1 MSINFTP
8 TPANEHQRKANWD
21 HKYRHQNMSVDMDVW
36 YPFLKSITFKTYFI
50 PLKYREA
57 EAVLNFNFFKNKG
70 KKEKFTKE
78 DITILKSLEKKV
90 DHYFETH
97 EDLKNGA
104 MFRLS
109 GRSGKDM
116 DYYDNKKIF
125 ALYEENL
132 EKVAKEYGTDKT
144 DINTKYVAITTLMN
158 RFKVNNG
165 KDVLNVLL
173 TSERL
178 FLDLKDWLNHGGRE
192 QMILRVWDDSLCSN
206 REFRAFIQNNELKAI
221 CQDERFA
228 CFKNM
233 VENKDLYEKLI
244 NEYFKKA
251 LQPLMKIP
259 NYIADFCILKNN
271 EVKLIEFSPFLRCT
285 SACLFRWDLNYDEM
299 LHGSGKLTIRD
310 KVCEN
315 LEYFVNEWE
324 TYQSKPSDPFDN
336 YFKEVDSDNKGVS
349 IIDKTKNVFSN
360 LFKKKS
366 NNENNNKNEEN
377 TKKEE
382 EKVESND
389 NTNNTNKEPKTFDME
404 KTKKF
409 FSNLFKKKDNNEN
422 NNKIEENTKKED
434 EKVESN
440 DNTNNT
446 NKEPKKFDMEKTK
459 KFFSNL
465 FKKKDNN
472 EESNKNEENTK
483 KEDEK
488 VESNDNNI
496 NSIEKETK
504 RFDFDKT
511 KKFFSNLFKKKDNNE
526 NNNKI
531 EEITNKE
538 DEKVESNDNN
548 TITINKEPIKF
559 ENRKIFVVSV
569 LKTGFF
575 WSHKYITYDGSEDK
589 VVGKGVLEDHTIYVD
604 KNGFGWIMEK
614 KGKKCYGE
622 VIDVEYEDF
631 LDVEFFYGQRDTTM
645 QEITVKVDG
654 EDVKVYAY
662 IIKEIFD
669 NVKSEE
675 SEEKCE
681 IEEYTLEMQNEKFN
695 SMQHII
701 NQQERYL
708 HMSLDF
714 DLKDSW

>member
-1 MSINFTP
+1 MSKNFTP
-8 TPANEHQRKANWD
+8 KPANEHQRKANWD

-57 EAVLNFNFFKNKG
+57 EAIINYNLYRNKNQKD
-70 KKEKFTKE
+70 KFTKE
-78 DITILKSLEKKV
+78 DTKILRNLQKKV
-90 DHYFETH
+90 DHYFETYD
-97 EDLKNGA
+97 DLKNGA

-125 ALYEENL
+125 SLYQQNL
-132 EKVAKEYGTDKT
+132 EKVSKKLNKPKD
-144 DINTKYVAITTLMN
+144 DINTKYVSITTLMN

-192 QMILRVWDDSLCSN
+192 QMILRKWDDSLCSDK
-206 REFRAFIQNNELKAI
+206 EFRAFIQNNELKAI

-228 CFKNM
+228 LFQDL
-233 VENKDLYEKLI
+233 VDNKDLYEKLI
-244 NEYFKKA
+244 NDYFKKA

-285 SACLFRWDLNYDEM
+285 SACLFRWDLNYEEM
-299 LHGSGKLTIRD
+299 LHGSGKLTVRD

-324 TYQSKPSDPFDN
+324 TAQSKPSDPFDN
-336 YFKEVDSDNKGVS
+336 YFIEDEEKKDEN
-349 IIDKTKNVFSN
+349 IIDKAKNFFSHLN
-360 LFKKKS
+360 PMKLFSKKNNNDTNSNS
-366 NNENNNKNEEN
+366 NNINNNNK
-377 TKKEE
+377 TE
-382 EKVESND
+382 EKTES
-389 NTNNTNKEPKTFDME
+389 E
-404 KTKKF
+404 
-409 FSNLFKKKDNNEN
+409 
-422 NNKIEENTKKED
+422 
-434 EKVESN
+434 
-440 DNTNNT
+440 
-446 NKEPKKFDMEKTK
+446 
-459 KFFSNL
+459 
-465 FKKKDNN
+465 
-472 EESNKNEENTK
+472 
-483 KEDEK
+483 
-488 VESNDNNI
+488 
-496 NSIEKETK
+496 NSIE
-504 RFDFDKT
+504 
-511 KKFFSNLFKKKDNNE
+511 
-526 NNNKI
+526 
-531 EEITNKE
+531 NKE
-538 DEKVESNDNN
+538 EK
-548 TITINKEPIKF
+548 PF

-589 VVGKGVLEDHTIYVD
+589 SLGKAVLENHTIYVD

-614 KGKKCYGE
+614 EGKKCYGE

-645 QEITVKVDG
+645 KEITVKLDDK
-654 EDVKVYAY
+654 EVKVYAY

-669 NVKSEE
+669 NVKNDEG
-675 SEEKCE
+675 EEKCE

-708 HMSLDF
+708 NMSLEF

>member
-1 MSINFTP
+1 MSKNFTP
-8 TPANEHQRKANWD
+8 KPANEHQRKANWD

-57 EAVLNFNFFKNKG
+57 EAIINYNLYRNKNQKD
-70 KKEKFTKE
+70 KFTKE
-78 DITILKSLEKKV
+78 DTKILRNLQKKV
-90 DHYFETH
+90 DHYFETYD
-97 EDLKNGA
+97 DLKNGA

-125 ALYEENL
+125 SLYQQNL
-132 EKVAKEYGTDKT
+132 EKVSKKLNKPKD
-144 DINTKYVAITTLMN
+144 DINTKYVSITTLMN

-192 QMILRVWDDSLCSN
+192 QMILRKWDDSLCSDK
-206 REFRAFIQNNELKAI
+206 EFRAFIQNNELKAI

-228 CFKNM
+228 LFQDL
-233 VENKDLYEKLI
+233 VDNKDLYEKLI
-244 NEYFKKA
+244 NDYFKKA

-285 SACLFRWDLNYDEM
+285 SACLFRWDLNYEEM
-299 LHGSGKLTIRD
+299 LHGSGKLTVRD

-324 TYQSKPSDPFDN
+324 TAQSKPSDPFDN
-336 YFKEVDSDNKGVS
+336 YFIEDEEKKDEN
-349 IIDKTKNVFSN
+349 IIDKAKNFFSYLN
-360 LFKKKS
+360 PMKLFSKKNNNDTNSNS
-366 NNENNNKNEEN
+366 NNINNNNK
-377 TKKEE
+377 TE
-382 EKVESND
+382 EKTES
-389 NTNNTNKEPKTFDME
+389 E
-404 KTKKF
+404 
-409 FSNLFKKKDNNEN
+409 
-422 NNKIEENTKKED
+422 
-434 EKVESN
+434 
-440 DNTNNT
+440 
-446 NKEPKKFDMEKTK
+446 
-459 KFFSNL
+459 
-465 FKKKDNN
+465 
-472 EESNKNEENTK
+472 
-483 KEDEK
+483 
-488 VESNDNNI
+488 
-496 NSIEKETK
+496 NSIE
-504 RFDFDKT
+504 
-511 KKFFSNLFKKKDNNE
+511 
-526 NNNKI
+526 
-531 EEITNKE
+531 NKE
-538 DEKVESNDNN
+538 EK
-548 TITINKEPIKF
+548 PF

-589 VVGKGVLEDHTIYVD
+589 SLGKAVLENHTIYVD

-614 KGKKCYGE
+614 EGKKCYGE

-645 QEITVKVDG
+645 KEITVKLDDK
-654 EDVKVYAY
+654 EVKVYAY

-669 NVKSEE
+669 NVKNDEG
-675 SEEKCE
+675 EEKCE

-708 HMSLDF
+708 NMSLDF

>member
-1 MSINFTP
+1 MSKNFTP
-8 TPANEHQRKANWD
+8 KPANEHQRKANWD

-57 EAVLNFNFFKNKG
+57 EAIINYNLYRNKNQKD
-70 KKEKFTKE
+70 KFTKE
-78 DITILKSLEKKV
+78 DTKILRNLQKKV
-90 DHYFETH
+90 DHYFETYD
-97 EDLKNGA
+97 DLKNGA

-125 ALYEENL
+125 SLYQQNL
-132 EKVAKEYGTDKT
+132 EKVSKKLNKPKD
-144 DINTKYVAITTLMN
+144 DINTKYVSITTLMN

-192 QMILRVWDDSLCSN
+192 QMILRKWDDSLCSDK
-206 REFRAFIQNNELKAI
+206 EFRAFIQNNELKAI

-228 CFKNM
+228 LFQDL
-233 VENKDLYEKLI
+233 VDNKDLYEKLI
-244 NEYFKKA
+244 NDYFKKA

-285 SACLFRWDLNYDEM
+285 SACLFRWDLNYEEM
-299 LHGSGKLTIRD
+299 LHGSGKLTVRD

-324 TYQSKPSDPFDN
+324 TAQSKPSDPFDN
-336 YFKEVDSDNKGVS
+336 YFIEDEEKKDEN
-349 IIDKTKNVFSN
+349 IIDKAKNFFSHLN
-360 LFKKKS
+360 PMKLFSKKNNNDTNSNS
-366 NNENNNKNEEN
+366 NNINNNNK
-377 TKKEE
+377 TE
-382 EKVESND
+382 EKTES
-389 NTNNTNKEPKTFDME
+389 E
-404 KTKKF
+404 
-409 FSNLFKKKDNNEN
+409 
-422 NNKIEENTKKED
+422 
-434 EKVESN
+434 
-440 DNTNNT
+440 
-446 NKEPKKFDMEKTK
+446 
-459 KFFSNL
+459 
-465 FKKKDNN
+465 
-472 EESNKNEENTK
+472 
-483 KEDEK
+483 
-488 VESNDNNI
+488 
-496 NSIEKETK
+496 NSIE
-504 RFDFDKT
+504 
-511 KKFFSNLFKKKDNNE
+511 
-526 NNNKI
+526 
-531 EEITNKE
+531 NKE
-538 DEKVESNDNN
+538 EK
-548 TITINKEPIKF
+548 PF

-589 VVGKGVLEDHTIYVD
+589 SLGKAVLENHTIYVD

-614 KGKKCYGE
+614 EGKKCYGE
-622 VIDVEYEDF
+622 VIEVEYEDF

-645 QEITVKVDG
+645 KEITVKLDDK
-654 EDVKVYAY
+654 EVKVYAY

-669 NVKSEE
+669 NVKNDEG
-675 SEEKCE
+675 EEKCE

-708 HMSLDF
+708 NMSLDF

>member
-8 TPANEHQRKANWD
+8 TPADNFDRKQNWD

-57 EAVLNFNFFKNKG
+57 EAIINYNLYRNKNQKD
-70 KKEKFTKE
+70 KFTKE
-78 DITILKSLEKKV
+78 DTKILRNLQKKV
-90 DHYFETH
+90 DHYFETYD
-97 EDLKNGA
+97 DLKNGA

-125 ALYEENL
+125 SLYQQNL
-132 EKVAKEYGTDKT
+132 EKVSKKLNKPKD
-144 DINTKYVAITTLMN
+144 DINTKYVSITTLMN

-192 QMILRVWDDSLCSN
+192 QMILRKWDDSLCSDK
-206 REFRAFIQNNELKAI
+206 EFRAFIQNNELKAI

-228 CFKNM
+228 LFQDL
-233 VENKDLYEKLI
+233 VDNKDLYEKLI
-244 NEYFKKA
+244 NDYFKKA

-285 SACLFRWDLNYDEM
+285 SACLFRWDLNYEEM
-299 LHGSGKLTIRD
+299 LHGSGKLTVRD

-324 TYQSKPSDPFDN
+324 TAQSKPSDPFDN
-336 YFKEVDSDNKGVS
+336 YFIEDEEKKDEN
-349 IIDKTKNVFSN
+349 IIDKAKNFFSHLN
-360 LFKKKS
+360 PMKLFSKKNNNDTNSNS
-366 NNENNNKNEEN
+366 NNINNNNK
-377 TKKEE
+377 TK
-382 EKVESND
+382 
-389 NTNNTNKEPKTFDME
+389 E
-404 KTKKF
+404 KT
-409 FSNLFKKKDNNEN
+409 
-422 NNKIEENTKKED
+422 
-434 EKVESN
+434 ES
-440 DNTNNT
+440 
-446 NKEPKKFDMEKTK
+446 E
-459 KFFSNL
+459 
-465 FKKKDNN
+465 
-472 EESNKNEENTK
+472 
-483 KEDEK
+483 
-488 VESNDNNI
+488 
-496 NSIEKETK
+496 NSIE
-504 RFDFDKT
+504 
-511 KKFFSNLFKKKDNNE
+511 
-526 NNNKI
+526 
-531 EEITNKE
+531 NKE
-538 DEKVESNDNN
+538 EK
-548 TITINKEPIKF
+548 PF

-589 VVGKGVLEDHTIYVD
+589 SLGKAVLENHTIYVD

-614 KGKKCYGE
+614 EGKKCYGE

-645 QEITVKVDG
+645 KEITVKLDDK
-654 EDVKVYAY
+654 EIKVYAY

-669 NVKSEE
+669 NVKNDEG
-675 SEEKCE
+675 EEKCE

-708 HMSLDF
+708 NMSLDF

>member
-97 EDLKNGA
+97 DDLKNGA

-158 RFKVNNG
+158 RFKVNSG

-310 KVCEN
+310 KVYEN

-336 YFKEVDSDNKGVS
+336 YFKDIDSGNKGVS

-389 NTNNTNKEPKTFDME
+389 NTNNTNKEPK
-404 KTKKF
+404 K
-409 FSNLFKKKDNNEN
+409 
-422 NNKIEENTKKED
+422 
-434 EKVESN
+434 
-440 DNTNNT
+440 
-446 NKEPKKFDMEKTK
+446 
-459 KFFSNL
+459 
-465 FKKKDNN
+465 
-472 EESNKNEENTK
+472 
-483 KEDEK
+483 
-488 VESNDNNI
+488 
-496 NSIEKETK
+496 
-504 RFDFDKT
+504 FDFDKT

-548 TITINKEPIKF
+548 TITIKKEPIKF

-589 VVGKGVLEDHTIYVD
+589 VVGKGVLADHTIYVD

-675 SEEKCE
+675 SEDKCE

>member
-1 MSINFTP
+1 MSKNFTP
-8 TPANEHQRKANWD
+8 KPANEHQRKANWD

-57 EAVLNFNFFKNKG
+57 EAIINYNLYRNKNQKD
-70 KKEKFTKE
+70 KFTKE
-78 DITILKSLEKKV
+78 DTKILRNLQKKV
-90 DHYFETH
+90 DHYFETYD
-97 EDLKNGA
+97 DLKNGA

-125 ALYEENL
+125 SLYQQNL
-132 EKVAKEYGTDKT
+132 EKVSKKLNKPKD
-144 DINTKYVAITTLMN
+144 DINTKYVSITTLMN

-192 QMILRVWDDSLCSN
+192 QMILRKWDDSLCSDK
-206 REFRAFIQNNELKAI
+206 EFRAFIQNNELKAI

-228 CFKNM
+228 LFQDL
-233 VENKDLYEKLI
+233 VDNKDLYEKLI
-244 NEYFKKA
+244 NDYFKKA

-285 SACLFRWDLNYDEM
+285 SACLFRWDLNYEEM
-299 LHGSGKLTIRD
+299 LHGSGKLTVRD

-324 TYQSKPSDPFDN
+324 TAQSKPSDPFDN
-336 YFKEVDSDNKGVS
+336 YFIEDEEKKDEN
-349 IIDKTKNVFSN
+349 IIDKAKNFFSHLN
-360 LFKKKS
+360 PMKLFSKKNNNDTNSNS
-366 NNENNNKNEEN
+366 NNINNNNK
-377 TKKEE
+377 TE
-382 EKVESND
+382 EKTES
-389 NTNNTNKEPKTFDME
+389 E
-404 KTKKF
+404 
-409 FSNLFKKKDNNEN
+409 
-422 NNKIEENTKKED
+422 
-434 EKVESN
+434 
-440 DNTNNT
+440 
-446 NKEPKKFDMEKTK
+446 
-459 KFFSNL
+459 
-465 FKKKDNN
+465 
-472 EESNKNEENTK
+472 
-483 KEDEK
+483 
-488 VESNDNNI
+488 
-496 NSIEKETK
+496 NSIE
-504 RFDFDKT
+504 
-511 KKFFSNLFKKKDNNE
+511 
-526 NNNKI
+526 
-531 EEITNKE
+531 NKE
-538 DEKVESNDNN
+538 EK
-548 TITINKEPIKF
+548 PF

-589 VVGKGVLEDHTIYVD
+589 SLGKAVLENHTIYVD

-614 KGKKCYGE
+614 EGKKCYGE

-645 QEITVKVDG
+645 KEITVKLDDK
-654 EDVKVYAY
+654 EIKVYAY

-669 NVKSEE
+669 NVKNDEG
-675 SEEKCE
+675 EEKCE

-708 HMSLDF
+708 KMSLDF

>member
-97 EDLKNGA
+97 DDLKNGA

-132 EKVAKEYGTDKT
+132 DKVAKEYGTDKT

-158 RFKVNNG
+158 RFKVNSG

-310 KVCEN
+310 KVYEN

-336 YFKEVDSDNKGVS
+336 YFKEVDSGNKGVS

-382 EKVESND
+382 
-389 NTNNTNKEPKTFDME
+389 
-404 KTKKF
+404 
-409 FSNLFKKKDNNEN
+409 
-422 NNKIEENTKKED
+422 

-488 VESNDNNI
+488 VESNDNN
-496 NSIEKETK
+496 
-504 RFDFDKT
+504 
-511 KKFFSNLFKKKDNNE
+511 
-526 NNNKI
+526 
-531 EEITNKE
+531 
-538 DEKVESNDNN
+538 

-589 VVGKGVLEDHTIYVD
+589 VVGKGVLDDHTIYVD

-675 SEEKCE
+675 SEDKCE

>member
-1 MSINFTP
+1 MSKNFTP
-8 TPANEHQRKANWD
+8 KPANEHQRKANWD

-57 EAVLNFNFFKNKG
+57 EAIINYNLYRNKNQKD
-70 KKEKFTKE
+70 KFTKE
-78 DITILKSLEKKV
+78 DTKILRNLQKKV
-90 DHYFETH
+90 DHYFETYD
-97 EDLKNGA
+97 DLKNGA

-125 ALYEENL
+125 SLYQQNL
-132 EKVAKEYGTDKT
+132 EKVSKKLNKPKD
-144 DINTKYVAITTLMN
+144 DINTKYVSITTLMN

-192 QMILRVWDDSLCSN
+192 QMILRKWDDSLCSDK
-206 REFRAFIQNNELKAI
+206 EFRAFIQNNELKAI

-228 CFKNM
+228 LFQDL
-233 VENKDLYEKLI
+233 VDNKDLYEKLI
-244 NEYFKKA
+244 NDYFKKA

-285 SACLFRWDLNYDEM
+285 SACLFRWDLNYEEM
-299 LHGSGKLTIRD
+299 LHGSGKLTVRD

-324 TYQSKPSDPFDN
+324 TAQSKPSDPFDN
-336 YFKEVDSDNKGVS
+336 YFIEDVEKKDEN
-349 IIDKTKNVFSN
+349 IIDKAKNFFSHLN
-360 LFKKKS
+360 PMKLFSKKNNNDTNNNS
-366 NNENNNKNEEN
+366 NNINNNNK
-377 TKKEE
+377 TE
-382 EKVESND
+382 EKTES
-389 NTNNTNKEPKTFDME
+389 E
-404 KTKKF
+404 
-409 FSNLFKKKDNNEN
+409 
-422 NNKIEENTKKED
+422 
-434 EKVESN
+434 
-440 DNTNNT
+440 
-446 NKEPKKFDMEKTK
+446 
-459 KFFSNL
+459 
-465 FKKKDNN
+465 
-472 EESNKNEENTK
+472 
-483 KEDEK
+483 
-488 VESNDNNI
+488 
-496 NSIEKETK
+496 NSIE
-504 RFDFDKT
+504 
-511 KKFFSNLFKKKDNNE
+511 
-526 NNNKI
+526 
-531 EEITNKE
+531 NKE
-538 DEKVESNDNN
+538 EK
-548 TITINKEPIKF
+548 PF

-589 VVGKGVLEDHTIYVD
+589 SLGKAVLENHTIYVD

-614 KGKKCYGE
+614 EGKKCYGE

-645 QEITVKVDG
+645 KEITVKLDDK
-654 EDVKVYAY
+654 EVKVYAY

-669 NVKSEE
+669 NVKNDEG
-675 SEEKCE
+675 EEKCE

-708 HMSLDF
+708 NMSLDF

>member
-1 MSINFTP
+1 MSKNFTP
-8 TPANEHQRKANWD
+8 KPANDHQRKANWD

-57 EAVLNFNFFKNKG
+57 EAIINYNLYRNKNQKD
-70 KKEKFTKE
+70 KFTKE
-78 DITILKSLEKKV
+78 DTKILRNLQKKV
-90 DHYFETH
+90 DHYFETYD
-97 EDLKNGA
+97 DLKNGA

-125 ALYEENL
+125 SLYQQNL
-132 EKVAKEYGTDKT
+132 EKVSKKLNKPKD
-144 DINTKYVAITTLMN
+144 DINTKYVSITTLMD

-192 QMILRVWDDSLCSN
+192 QMILRKWDDSLCSDK
-206 REFRAFIQNNELKAI
+206 EFRAFIQNNELKAI

-228 CFKNM
+228 LFQDL
-233 VENKDLYEKLI
+233 VDNKDLYEKLI
-244 NEYFKKA
+244 NDYFKKA

-285 SACLFRWDLNYDEM
+285 SACLFRWDLNYEEM
-299 LHGSGKLTIRD
+299 LHGSGKLTVRD

-324 TYQSKPSDPFDN
+324 TAQSKPSDPFDN
-336 YFKEVDSDNKGVS
+336 YFIEDEEKKDEN
-349 IIDKTKNVFSN
+349 IIDKAKNFFSHLN
-360 LFKKKS
+360 PMKLFSKKNKNDTNNNS
-366 NNENNNKNEEN
+366 NNINNNNK
-377 TKKEE
+377 TE
-382 EKVESND
+382 EKTES
-389 NTNNTNKEPKTFDME
+389 E
-404 KTKKF
+404 
-409 FSNLFKKKDNNEN
+409 
-422 NNKIEENTKKED
+422 
-434 EKVESN
+434 
-440 DNTNNT
+440 
-446 NKEPKKFDMEKTK
+446 
-459 KFFSNL
+459 
-465 FKKKDNN
+465 
-472 EESNKNEENTK
+472 
-483 KEDEK
+483 
-488 VESNDNNI
+488 
-496 NSIEKETK
+496 NSIE
-504 RFDFDKT
+504 
-511 KKFFSNLFKKKDNNE
+511 
-526 NNNKI
+526 
-531 EEITNKE
+531 NKE
-538 DEKVESNDNN
+538 EK
-548 TITINKEPIKF
+548 PF

-589 VVGKGVLEDHTIYVD
+589 SLGKAVLENHTIYVD

-614 KGKKCYGE
+614 EGKKCYGE

-645 QEITVKVDG
+645 KEITVKLDDK
-654 EDVKVYAY
+654 EVKVYAY

-669 NVKSEE
+669 NVKNDEG
-675 SEEKCE
+675 EEKCE

-708 HMSLDF
+708 NMSLDF

>member
-132 EKVAKEYGTDKT
+132 DKVAKEYGTDKT

-158 RFKVNNG
+158 RFKVNSG

-336 YFKEVDSDNKGVS
+336 YFKDIDSGNKGVS

-360 LFKKKS
+360 LFKKKD

-389 NTNNTNKEPKTFDME
+389 NTNNTNKEPK
-404 KTKKF
+404 K
-409 FSNLFKKKDNNEN
+409 
-422 NNKIEENTKKED
+422 
-434 EKVESN
+434 
-440 DNTNNT
+440 
-446 NKEPKKFDMEKTK
+446 
-459 KFFSNL
+459 
-465 FKKKDNN
+465 
-472 EESNKNEENTK
+472 
-483 KEDEK
+483 
-488 VESNDNNI
+488 
-496 NSIEKETK
+496 
-504 RFDFDKT
+504 FDFDKT

-589 VVGKGVLEDHTIYVD
+589 VVGKGVLADHTIYVD

-675 SEEKCE
+675 SEDKCE

>member
-1 MSINFTP
+1 MSKNFTP
-8 TPANEHQRKANWD
+8 TPANQHQRKANWD

-57 EAVLNFNFFKNKG
+57 EAILNFNFYRNKNMKD
-70 KKEKFTKE
+70 KFTKE
-78 DITILKSLEKKV
+78 DTKILRNLQKKV
-90 DHYFETH
+90 DYFFETYD
-97 EDLKNGA
+97 DLKNGA

-116 DYYDNKKIF
+116 DYYDNEKIM

-132 EKVAKEYGTDKT
+132 EKVSKKLGKEKT

-192 QMILRVWDDSLCSN
+192 QMILRKWDDSLCSDK
-206 REFRAFIQNNELKAI
+206 EFRAFIQNNELKAI

-228 CFKNM
+228 LFQDL
-233 VENKDLYEKLI
+233 VDNKDLYEKLI
-244 NEYFKKA
+244 NDYFKKA

-285 SACLFRWDLNYDEM
+285 SACLFRWDINYDEM
-299 LHGSGKLTIRD
+299 LHGDGKLTVRE

-315 LEYFVNEWE
+315 LEYFVNDWI
-324 TYQSKPSDPFDN
+324 TCQSKPSDPFDD
-336 YFKEVDSDNKGVS
+336 YFIED
-349 IIDKTKNVFSN
+349 
-360 LFKKKS
+360 
-366 NNENNNKNEEN
+366 
-377 TKKEE
+377 EE
-382 EKVESND
+382 EGSELD
-389 NTNNTNKEPKTFDME
+389 
-404 KTKKF
+404 
-409 FSNLFKKKDNNEN
+409 
-422 NNKIEENTKKED
+422 KI
-434 EKVESN
+434 
-440 DNTNNT
+440 
-446 NKEPKKFDMEKTK
+446 
-459 KFFSNL
+459 
-465 FKKKDNN
+465 
-472 EESNKNEENTK
+472 
-483 KEDEK
+483 
-488 VESNDNNI
+488 I
-496 NSIEKETK
+496 
-504 RFDFDKT
+504 DKT
-511 KKFFSNLFKKKDNNE
+511 KKFFSSLNPMKLFGKKENNE
-526 NNNKI
+526 NKANTAHEEKKEEEKI
-531 EEITNKE
+531 TK
-538 DEKVESNDNN
+538 
-548 TITINKEPIKF
+548 PF

-575 WSHKYITYDGSEDK
+575 WSHKYITYFGSENK
-589 VVGKGVLEDHTIYVD
+589 TLGKGVLEDHTIYVD

-622 VIDVEYEDF
+622 IIDVEYEDF

-645 QEITVKVDG
+645 QEITVKLDG
-654 EDVKVYAY
+654 KDIIVYAY
-662 IIKEIFD
+662 IIKEIFE
-669 NVKSEE
+669 NVKNTEPDNI
-675 SEEKCE
+675 CE
-681 IEEYTLEMQNEKFN
+681 IEEYTIEMQNEKFN

-708 HMSLDF
+708 NMSLDF

>member
-1 MSINFTP
+1 MSKNFTP
-8 TPANEHQRKANWD
+8 KPANEHQRKANWD

-57 EAVLNFNFFKNKG
+57 EAIINYNLYRNKNQKD
-70 KKEKFTKE
+70 KFTKE
-78 DITILKSLEKKV
+78 DTKILRNLQKKV
-90 DHYFETH
+90 DHYFETYD
-97 EDLKNGA
+97 DLKNGA

-125 ALYEENL
+125 SLYQQNL
-132 EKVAKEYGTDKT
+132 EKVSKKLNKPKD
-144 DINTKYVAITTLMN
+144 DINTKYVSITTLMN

-192 QMILRVWDDSLCSN
+192 QMILRKWDDSLCSDK
-206 REFRAFIQNNELKAI
+206 EFRAFIQNNELKAI

-228 CFKNM
+228 LFQDL
-233 VENKDLYEKLI
+233 VDNKDLYEKLI
-244 NEYFKKA
+244 NDYFKKA

-285 SACLFRWDLNYDEM
+285 SACLFRWDLNYEEM
-299 LHGSGKLTIRD
+299 LHGSGKLTVRD

-324 TYQSKPSDPFDN
+324 TAQSKPSDPFDN
-336 YFKEVDSDNKGVS
+336 YFIEDEEKKDGN
-349 IIDKTKNVFSN
+349 IIDKAKNFFSHLN
-360 LFKKKS
+360 PMKLFSKKNNNDTNSNS
-366 NNENNNKNEEN
+366 NNINNNNK
-377 TKKEE
+377 TE
-382 EKVESND
+382 EKTES
-389 NTNNTNKEPKTFDME
+389 E
-404 KTKKF
+404 
-409 FSNLFKKKDNNEN
+409 
-422 NNKIEENTKKED
+422 
-434 EKVESN
+434 
-440 DNTNNT
+440 
-446 NKEPKKFDMEKTK
+446 
-459 KFFSNL
+459 
-465 FKKKDNN
+465 
-472 EESNKNEENTK
+472 
-483 KEDEK
+483 
-488 VESNDNNI
+488 
-496 NSIEKETK
+496 NSIE
-504 RFDFDKT
+504 
-511 KKFFSNLFKKKDNNE
+511 
-526 NNNKI
+526 
-531 EEITNKE
+531 NKE
-538 DEKVESNDNN
+538 EK
-548 TITINKEPIKF
+548 PF

-589 VVGKGVLEDHTIYVD
+589 SLGKAVLENHTIYVD

-614 KGKKCYGE
+614 EGKKCYGE

-645 QEITVKVDG
+645 KEITVKLDDK
-654 EDVKVYAY
+654 EVKVYAY

-669 NVKSEE
+669 NVKNDEG
-675 SEEKCE
+675 EEKCE
-681 IEEYTLEMQNEKFN
+681 IEEYTLEIQNEKFN

-708 HMSLDF
+708 NMSLDF